1 MQPTVSVIILNWNR
15 YQDVSKLI
23 RKLKKQTF
31 NNFETIVV
39 DNASTDNTVLYLR
52 RYFPDVKIIR
62 MTRNL
67 GIFSKNLGFKNALGE
82 YLIAFDSDVVINNDC
97 VEKFVQKL
105 KKNKNLGIA
114 CASVYEQETKRYLGP
129 NRSLNGNNRVGY
141 EVFFFNGSAIAITK
155 ELFKKVGGYS
165 KDYFICLEELEWATR
180 VLECGYNVCCF
191 TDIIVYNKKSTK
203 GAEYRDKQGYWY
215 CRNWIWFYAQYIP
228 FYEIP
233 RFMLLHMN
241 SFLVKTKKNSGYM
254 TKRDCILGILGSL
267 PNMPKFLLKRKTVS
281 FKTLKRIKSDLFP
294 NKQNLYVS

>member
-31 NNFETIVV
+31 KNFETIVV
-39 DNASTDNTVLYLR
+39 DNASTDNSVLYLKK
-52 RYFPDVKIIR
+52 YFPDVKIIR
-62 MTRNL
+62 MTINL
-67 GIFSKNLGFKNALGE
+67 GVFGKNLGFKNALGE

-114 CASVYEQETKRYLGP
+114 CASVYEQKTKRYLGP

-141 EVFFFNGSAIAITK
+141 EVCFFNGSAIAIKK

-180 VLECGYNVCCF
+180 VLESGFDISCF
-191 TDIIVYNKKSTK
+191 TDIIVYNKKSVQ
-203 GAEYRDKQGYWY
+203 GGNYRSKLGFWY
-215 CRNWIWFYAQYIP
+215 SRNWIWFYIEFLPLNKIP
-228 FYEIP
+228 
-233 RFMLLHMN
+233 
-241 SFLVKTKKNSGYM
+241 SFLFLHLKSAKNYAGTGTM
-254 TKRDCILGILGSL
+254 KKRDYFFGILAAALGV
-267 PNMPKFLLKRKTVS
+267 PKFLLRRKPITDR
-281 FKTLKRIKSDLFP
+281 TLQKIKLDLFP
-294 NKQNLYVS
+294 NSKHLYTRF